1 MRNHKVLI
9 GLLLVVGLA
18 VAAGSYYS
26 AQYYKQANASQNA
39 LEASYQNNFFNLIE
53 NMENL
58 DVLLGKS
65 LASNSAG
72 QNAIT
77 FASVWSM
84 AEMAKANLS
93 NLPLGTINTVRSNQY
108 LSQLGDFSYS
118 LAQKAADGQEIND
131 SDWQKI
137 RQLHNENR
145 TIHKELR
152 SLVEL
157 MQEKQVR
164 FGSLARVDKDKLPQ
178 ESLAVLEG
186 FGKLDERLQNEVPTL
201 TYDGPFS
208 DHVVNRSPRG
218 LTGAVINKTQ
228 AENIALQFIKKMN
241 RTGRYTVGTT
251 SLASGRIASYS
262 VTLKPQEAGR
272 SELILGIS
280 RKGGHVVLMMD
291 GGEPAAAKRIGYAQA
306 IRKAED
312 FVDKLDLGAFV
323 ATGHLAEGNELLVN
337 FAALQDGVVIYPD
350 MIQVS
355 VSLDTRNVAGYDA
368 SKYLLSHTNREL
380 PAPALTEDEARAKV
394 NPRLNIERVRLALIP
409 LGNLEERLT
418 YEVKGKIDSDTYYVY
433 INALTGSQEKILLI
447 VETPDGSRSI

>member
-1 MRNHKVLI
+1 
-9 GLLLVVGLA
+9 
-18 VAAGSYYS
+18 
-26 AQYYKQANASQNA
+26 
-39 LEASYQNNFFNLIE
+39 
-53 NMENL
+53 
-58 DVLLGKS
+58 
-65 LASNSAG
+65 
-72 QNAIT
+72 
-77 FASVWSM
+77 M

-291 GGEPAAAKRIGYAQA
+291 GGEPAAAKRMAMH
-306 IRKAED
+306 RP
-312 FVDKLDLGAFV
+312 
-323 ATGHLAEGNELLVN
+323 
-337 FAALQDGVVIYPD
+337 FARRRILW
-350 MIQVS
+350 
-355 VSLDTRNVAGYDA
+355 
-368 SKYLLSHTNREL
+368 TN
-380 PAPALTEDEARAKV
+380 
-394 NPRLNIERVRLALIP
+394 
-409 LGNLEERLT
+409 
-418 YEVKGKIDSDTYYVY
+418 
-433 INALTGSQEKILLI
+433 
-447 VETPDGSRSI
+447 